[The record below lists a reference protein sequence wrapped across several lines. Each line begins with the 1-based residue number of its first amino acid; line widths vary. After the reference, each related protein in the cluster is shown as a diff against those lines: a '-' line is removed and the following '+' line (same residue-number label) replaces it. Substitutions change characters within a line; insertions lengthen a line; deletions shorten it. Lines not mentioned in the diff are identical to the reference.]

1 MKVKQACRRDRPGG
15 EPQCKGCAPANR
27 GQKES
32 SVCFSLISIA
42 KLSLCFE
49 FCKACAV
56 FFEKM
61 PLNFDFSEGRTRARV
76 PPGWPRRRRGI
87 AVGKR
92 TGRQSGTGVKNAAPS
107 GENAEQNRN
116 TPAGR
121 FISSP
126 LFSYRCC
133 RNVCCAVLSRRHA
146 RLSPARALS
155 RQPVSVFCLHSFT
168 RMPHCVVIEG
178 VEGEGLW
185 YFKFTCVHRARM
197 RSEQSV
203 GTRGWSYFLAYG
215 SGFGPFHRGAAIEWG
230 A

>member
-15 EPQCKGCAPANR
+15 EPQGKGGAPTNR

-32 SVCFSLISIA
+32 SACFSSISIA

-49 FCKACAV
+49 LCKACAV
-56 FFEKM
+56 FLRRCLLISIFPRAELEYVCPPRVTEAK
-61 PLNFDFSEGRTRARV
+61 EGNCS
-76 PPGWPRRRRGI
+76 GE
-87 AVGKR
+87 R

-133 RNVCCAVLSRRHA
+133 RNVCCVRPESTPCAPIACA
-146 RLSPARALS
+146 RTLASTGFRFLPSL
-155 RQPVSVFCLHSFT
+155 LHPNAT
-168 RMPHCVVIEG
+168 LCCE
-178 VEGEGLW
+178 
-185 YFKFTCVHRARM
+185 
-197 RSEQSV
+197 
-203 GTRGWSYFLAYG
+203 
-215 SGFGPFHRGAAIEWG
+215 
-230 A
+230 